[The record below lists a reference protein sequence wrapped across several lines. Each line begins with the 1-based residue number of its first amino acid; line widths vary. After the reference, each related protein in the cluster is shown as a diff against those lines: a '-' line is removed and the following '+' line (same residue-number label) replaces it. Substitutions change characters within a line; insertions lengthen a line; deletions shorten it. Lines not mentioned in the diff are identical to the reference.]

1 MAPSSHAP
9 IDGWP
14 LFRPCAAVYDAA
26 VLGEEDETAGC
37 GRGGGSTMRRWTG
50 IAAFLS
56 TIAIVTGCS
65 TGGGTATSAPSSA
78 PAASE
83 PASSES
89 APAASESA
97 AASAACNPPKQDGV
111 TLSFVS
117 FGGVYQEAQRKAWLE
132 PYTALTGV
140 KFTEDENSS
149 NATIKSQVEAGQV
162 TWDVVDVGND
172 FGLDANSALLE
183 PLDFSLIPKDE
194 LNEALGISNYRIPDI
209 TYGVV
214 LAYNT
219 DKTAGKVPEGWAD
232 YFDTTKIPGKRG
244 AWDYSEG
251 GMFEFALMADGVK
264 PADLY
269 PLDLDRATK
278 KLNTIKD
285 NLVFWASG
293 AESQELIGSGEV
305 AMSMI
310 WNGRGWSAKNIDKK
324 PVEIQWNQQIVTA
337 DYLVV
342 PKGSPNKDAAMKFI
356 AYTACA
362 ANNAGPSQYIP
373 YGPTNKNSTPNP
385 TMVNDLSV
393 TNADEN
399 SAYFDDKYLIDN
411 FQAIDAA
418 WQAWKGG

>member
-1 MAPSSHAP
+1 M
-9 IDGWP
+9 
-14 LFRPCAAVYDAA
+14 RPWKALAVY
-26 VLGEEDETAGC
+26 LG
-37 GRGGGSTMRRWTG
+37 
-50 IAAFLS
+50 I
-56 TIAIVTGCS
+56 IAIVASCS
-65 TGGGTATSAPSSA
+65 SGGGGAATSGPTAAAPESA
-78 PAASE
+78 AASE
-83 PASSES
+83 PAAS
-89 APAASESA
+89 APESA
-97 AASAACNPPKQDGV
+97 ASSAACNPPKQDGV
-111 TLSFVS
+111 ALTFVS

-140 KFTEDENSS
+140 NFTEDENSS

-172 FGLDANSALLE
+172 FGLDANKDLLE
-183 PLDFSLIPKDE
+183 PLDFTLIPKDE
-194 LNEALGISNYRIPDI
+194 LNEKLGISDWRIPDI

-244 AWDYSEG
+244 FWDYSEG

-285 NLVFWASG
+285 DLVPWSTG
-293 AESQELIGSGEV
+293 ADSQSLIGSGEV
-305 AMSMI
+305 TMTMI

-373 YGPTNKNSTPNP
+373 YGPTNKNSQANP
-385 TMVNDLSV
+385 AMVKDLSV

-399 SAYFDDKYLIDN
+399 SAYFDDKWLIDN
-411 FQAIDAA
+411 FAQVDAA
-418 WQAWKGG
+418 WQAWKGS

>member
-1 MAPSSHAP
+1 MRRSTTITA
-9 IDGWP
+9 
-14 LFRPCAAVYDAA
+14 LFAIVAIAS
-26 VLGEEDETAGC
+26 GC
-37 GRGGGSTMRRWTG
+37 TGGGGGGS
-50 IAAFLS
+50 A
-56 TIAIVTGCS
+56 
-65 TGGGTATSAPSSA
+65 APSA
-78 PAASE
+78 AASE
-83 PASSES
+83 PAPSES
-89 APAASESA
+89 GAASPSA
-97 AASAACNPPKQDGV
+97 AGSAACAPERQEGV

-132 PYTALTGV
+132 PYTELTGV
-140 KFTEDENSS
+140 EFTEDENSS
-149 NATIKSQVEAGQV
+149 NATIKTQVESGQV

-172 FGLDANSALLE
+172 FGLDVHKDLLE

-194 LNEALGISNYRIPDI
+194 LNADLGITDYRIPDI

-219 DKTAGKVPEGWAD
+219 EVLGAGNVPAGWAD
-232 YFDTTKIPGKRG
+232 YFDTAKFPGKRG

-269 PLDLDRATK
+269 PLDLERASK
-278 KLNTIKD
+278 KLDTIKD
-285 NLVFWASG
+285 DIVFWSSG

-305 AMSMI
+305 AMTMI

-337 DYLVV
+337 DYLVI

-362 ANNAGPSQYIP
+362 EHNAGPSEFIP
-373 YGPTNKNSTPNP
+373 YGPTNTKSTANEA
-385 TMVNDLSV
+385 MVKDLSV

-399 SAYFDDKYLIDN
+399 SAYFDDTYLAEN
-411 FQAIDAA
+411 FDEIDAA
-418 WQAWKGG
+418 WQAWKAG

>member
-1 MAPSSHAP
+1 
-9 IDGWP
+9 
-14 LFRPCAAVYDAA
+14 
-26 VLGEEDETAGC
+26 
-37 GRGGGSTMRRWTG
+37 MRRSTTVT
-50 IAAFLS
+50 AFLAI
-56 TIAIVTGCS
+56 IAIASGCS
-65 TGGGTATSAPSSA
+65 GGGGGTSAAPSAA
-78 PAASE
+78 P
-83 PASSES
+83 PASES
-89 APAASESA
+89 APSESGSASPSA
-97 AASAACNPPKQDGV
+97 AGSEACNPPRQEGV

-132 PYTALTGV
+132 PYTELTGV
-140 KFTEDENSS
+140 EFTEDENSS
-149 NATIKSQVEAGQV
+149 NATIKAQVESGQV

-172 FGLDANSALLE
+172 FGLDVHKDLLE
-183 PLDFSLIPKDE
+183 PLDFDLIPKDE
-194 LNEALGISNYRIPDI
+194 LNADLGITDYRIPDI

-219 DKTAGKVPEGWAD
+219 EATGGKVPEGWAD
-232 YFDTTKIPGKRG
+232 YFDTAKIPGKRG

-269 PLDLDRATK
+269 PLDLERAAR
-278 KLNTIKD
+278 KLDTIKD
-285 NLVFWASG
+285 DIVFWTSG

-305 AMSMI
+305 AMTMI

-337 DYLVV
+337 DYLVI

-362 ANNAGPSQYIP
+362 EHNAGPSEFIP
-373 YGPTNKNSTPNP
+373 YGPVNKNSTANP
-385 TMVNDLSV
+385 AMVNDLSV

-399 SAYFDDKYLIDN
+399 SAYFDDTYLAEKFDE
-411 FQAIDAA
+411 IDAA
-418 WQAWKGG
+418 WQAWKAG

>member
-1 MAPSSHAP
+1 MRPLKAVATLLVTMLFVASCSS
-9 IDGWP
+9 
-14 LFRPCAAVYDAA
+14 C
-26 VLGEEDETAGC
+26 T
-37 GRGGGSTMRRWTG
+37 
-50 IAAFLS
+50 
-56 TIAIVTGCS
+56 
-65 TGGGTATSAPSSA
+65 TGGGGTTATSGPSSAAPSSA
-78 PAASE
+78 PASE
-83 PASSES
+83 PAGS
-89 APAASESA
+89 PSESA

-117 FGGVYQEAQRKAWLE
+117 FGGVYQEAQRKAWLQ
-132 PYTALTGV
+132 PYTELTGV
-140 KFTEDENSS
+140 QFTEDENSS

-172 FGLDANSALLE
+172 FGLDANKDLLE
-183 PLDFSLIPKDE
+183 PLDYSLIPKDE
-194 LNEALGISNYRIPDI
+194 VLDTLGAGDYRVPDI

-214 LAYNT
+214 LGYNT
-219 DKTAGKVPEGWAD
+219 DKTGGKAPEGWAD
-232 YFDTTKIPGKRG
+232 YFDTTKFPGKRG

-269 PLDLDRATK
+269 PLDLPRATK

-285 NLVFWASG
+285 SLVFWNSG

-305 AMSMI
+305 AMTMI
-310 WNGRGWSAKNIDKK
+310 WNGRAWSAKNTDKK

-356 AYTACA
+356 AYAICA
-362 ANNAGPSQYIP
+362 ANNAKPSQYIP
-373 YGPTNKNSTPNP
+373 YGPTNKNSKPDP
-385 TMVNDLSV
+385 SAVPDLSV
-393 TNADEN
+393 SNADEN

-411 FQAIDAA
+411 FKDIDAA